1 MFGLLRRTFSTTC
14 FPLGLTTVP
23 LMSPSIVAPRIR
35 KRSAFSLVELVVV
48 ILIVGILAAVAAPKM
63 FNTASDART
72 NSTRASLVVV
82 RDAIELYKARNAS
95 FPTYENLTTE
105 LKPYMSGP
113 FPSVQITTT
122 NNNAT
127 VRQLKDSFTPSGTE
141 GWAYNATTGEFY
153 VNHTDGSTW

>member
-1 MFGLLRRTFSTTC
+1 
-14 FPLGLTTVP
+14 
-23 LMSPSIVAPRIR
+23 MSPSIVAPRIR
-35 KRSAFSLVELVVV
+35 TRSAFSLVELVVV

-82 RDAIELYKARNAS
+82 RDAIELYKAKNAS
-95 FPTYENLTTE
+95 FPTDENLTTE

-127 VRQLKDSFTPSGTE
+127 VRALKTLDPFTPSGTE

>member
-1 MFGLLRRTFSTTC
+1 
-14 FPLGLTTVP
+14 
-23 LMSPSIVAPRIR
+23 MSPSIVAPRIR
-35 KRSAFSLVELVVV
+35 TRSAFSLVELVVV

-82 RDAIELYKARNAS
+82 RDAIELYKAKNAS

-127 VRQLKDSFTPSGTE
+127 VRALKGTDPFTPAGTE
-141 GWAYNATTGEFY
+141 GWAYNATTGDFY
-153 VNHTDGSTW
+153 VNCSEGSTW

>member
-1 MFGLLRRTFSTTC
+1 
-14 FPLGLTTVP
+14 
-23 LMSPSIVAPRIR
+23 MSSSIVAPRIR
-35 KRSAFSLVELVVV
+35 TRSAFSLVELVVV

-82 RDAIELYKARNAS
+82 RDAIELYKVKNDS
-95 FPTYENLTTE
+95 FPTYDNLATE
-105 LKPYMSGP
+105 LRPYMSGP

-127 VRQLKDSFTPSGTE
+127 VRALKTTDPFTPSGTE
-141 GWAYNATTGEFY
+141 GWAYNAITGEFY

>member
-1 MFGLLRRTFSTTC
+1 
-14 FPLGLTTVP
+14 
-23 LMSPSIVAPRIR
+23 MSPSIVAPRIR
-35 KRSAFSLVELVVV
+35 TRSAFSLVELVVV

-82 RDAIELYKARNAS
+82 RDAIELYKAKNAS
-95 FPTYENLTTE
+95 FPTHENLTTE

-127 VRQLKDSFTPSGTE
+127 VRALKTLDPFTPSGTE